1 MQEQTTISAIEELK
15 PWFHNLHL
23 SNGAQTAPEHPLGD
37 FPASEWRQLVSHLLA
52 NLTGWSADIGCNA
65 GFYSFELVRRGAMV
79 TAINVDGHYLQQAR
93 WAAREFGLEER
104 ITFKQMQ
111 VYELARVN
119 ETYDLVWFMGG
130 FLSSSLSFSRAQ
142 HCRAQGEAIDGVSDS
157 DHTGRT
163 HERDKF

>member
-1 MQEQTTISAIEELK
+1 MQGQTTISAIEELK

-23 SNGAQTAPEHPLGD
+23 SNGAQTAPDHPLGD
-37 FPASEWRQLVSHLLA
+37 FPANKWRQLASHLPA
-52 NLTGWSADIGCNA
+52 NLTGWSAVDIGCNA

-119 ETYDLVWFMGG
+119 ETYDLVWFMVV
-130 FLSSSLSFSRAQ
+130 FYHLRYPFSRS
-142 HCRAQGEAIDGVSDS
+142 I
-157 DHTGRT
+157 
-163 HERDKF
+163 

>member
-1 MQEQTTISAIEELK
+1 MQEQTTISAIDE
-15 PWFHNLHL
+15 LHL
-23 SNGAQTAPEHPLGD
+23 PNGAQTAPDHPLGD
-37 FPASEWRQLVSHLLA
+37 FPANKWRQLASHLPA
-52 NLTGWSADIGCNA
+52 NLTGWSAVDIGCNA

-119 ETYDLVWFMGG
+119 ETYALVWFMGG
-130 FLSSSLSFSRAQ
+130 FLSSSLSFSQ
-142 HCRAQGEAIDGVSDS
+142 YSRAQGEAIDSFPDPHYAG
-157 DHTGRT
+157 
-163 HERDKF
+163 